1 MDGQNQPEDQQ
12 SRDPLQEAQQTIA
25 RQSEEIARLTRRL
38 ADEKYAEELR
48 GALTLAAA
56 AGTVGSPVSH
66 SRLLEM
72 IVQTAMRV
80 ISANAG
86 SLFLIDEE
94 AQELVFE
101 VALGPAAAEVK
112 KFRVPL
118 GHGIAGLVAVTGQ
131 PMAVSDAQNDPRQAA
146 DIARSVNYLPQ
157 SILCVPLYY
166 NDQVTGVLQLLDKLS
181 APSFSAA
188 DMEILGVFAN
198 QAAVAIEQSLTH
210 RNVAALIGQVLQ
222 SLPAG
227 NGAERERLRAGA
239 KEFAASVEE
248 SAAYRQALDLARL
261 VQEIAWQGESELKA
275 CRAIL
280 QGFAE
285 YLRQRPTP
293 AGGFGD
299 IF

>member
-1 MDGQNQPEDQQ
+1 
-12 SRDPLQEAQQTIA
+12 
-25 RQSEEIARLTRRL
+25 
-38 ADEKYAEELR
+38 
-48 GALTLAAA
+48 
-56 AGTVGSPVSH
+56 
-66 SRLLEM
+66 
-72 IVQTAMRV
+72 
-80 ISANAG
+80 
-86 SLFLIDEE
+86 
-94 AQELVFE
+94 
-101 VALGPAAAEVK
+101 
-112 KFRVPL
+112 
-118 GHGIAGLVAVTGQ
+118 
-131 PMAVSDAQNDPRQAA
+131 
-146 DIARSVNYLPQ
+146 
-157 SILCVPLYY
+157 
-166 NDQVTGVLQLLDKLS
+166 VTGVLQLLDKLS